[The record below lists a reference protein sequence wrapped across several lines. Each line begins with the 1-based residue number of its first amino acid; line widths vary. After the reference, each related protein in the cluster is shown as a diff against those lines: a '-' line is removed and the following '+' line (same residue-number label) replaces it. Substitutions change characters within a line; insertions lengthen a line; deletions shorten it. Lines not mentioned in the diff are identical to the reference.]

1 MKVQSYPPAP
11 LNLTVEDLDL
21 ECQPGQRDDVE
32 RITSTP
38 IDPDTFALLSDRVK
52 NIEVG
57 PELQ

>member
-38 IDPDTFALLSDRVK
+38 IDPTPLLSCRIASRTLK
-52 NIEVG
+52 SA
-57 PELQ
+57 PS